1 VIFLHPLVLFGLA
14 AAAIPALLHL
24 FQRRTP
30 PETEFPPLR
39 YLSEAERRSA
49 RRLKLRHLLLLVLR
63 TALIIVVVL
72 AAARPLI
79 PTRAAG
85 GAHPPT
91 AVVVVLDN
99 SLSSGA
105 VASGQ
110 VTLDRL
116 KAAARSVLGR
126 AGPVDHL
133 WLMLADG
140 VIRAGSRAELL
151 AAVDSAPV
159 WPGRLELV
167 SAVRQAA
174 RIVDAQPVAGHEVH
188 VISDLQRSALGVGRV
203 EPSTDVRVLALAP
216 AAHVPENRGIASAR
230 MTASGVAVAIAGTP
244 EARAVPVTL
253 RLRGRDLTR
262 ALAAPGATLM
272 LPLVTPGPG
281 WWTAEIVLEPDE
293 LRGDD
298 RRNVV
303 WHTVQPARVS
313 PTAGGGAGP
322 FVTAA
327 LSVLRAARRVS
338 DGDEVTIGDRLGS
351 GASVVLPPAD
361 PALLGDLNRALGA
374 RGIAWQFGERGT
386 PGRLAS
392 GRVPDLTGV
401 AVVQRYRLR
410 GGDSTA
416 VLASVAGEPWA
427 VASAGVVLLGSRV
440 DTSWTALPTS
450 PAFVPFLDAMLN
462 RFVRGE
468 TPVSERDGAP
478 RVEFHTVGPDTVG
491 ATVYGPDPLESDLT
505 PADPS
510 QVRTALGAEVLPPGQ
525 FLSATFAG
533 TRRADLSAA
542 LLLAAL
548 LLAAV
553 ELGVATLTR

>member
-63 TALIIVVVL
+63 TALIVVVVL

-126 AGPVDHL
+126 AGPVDRL

-140 VIRAGSRAELL
+140 VIRAGPRAELL

-159 WPGRLELV
+159 GSGRLELV
-167 SAVRQAA
+167 SAVREAV

-188 VISDLQRSALGVGRV
+188 VISDLQRSALGGGRV

-230 MTASGVAVAIAGTP
+230 MTASGVAVTIAGTP
-244 EARAVPVTL
+244 EARPVPVTL
-253 RLRGRDLTR
+253 RLRGRDLAR
-262 ALAAPGATLM
+262 ALAAPGATVM
-272 LPLVTPGPG
+272 LPLVPPGPG
-281 WWTAEIVLEPDE
+281 WGTAEVVLEPDE

-298 RRNVV
+298 RRHVV

-313 PTAGGGAGP
+313 PTAGAGP

-338 DGDEVTIGDRLGS
+338 DGNEVTIGDRLGS

-361 PALLGDLNRALGA
+361 PALLGDLNRALEA

-386 PGRLAS
+386 PGRLES
-392 GRVPDLTGV
+392 GTVADLTGV

-468 TPVSERDGAP
+468 TPVVERDGVP

-491 ATVYGPDPLESDLT
+491 ATVYGPDPRESDLT

-533 TRRADLSAA
+533 TRHADLSAA

-548 LLAAV
+548 LLAAA